1 MRLPSLNAL
10 RAFEAVARHLS
21 LTRAAE
27 ELHVTPAAVSHQIR
41 ALEADLGVTLLRR
54 VRRDFRLTDA
64 AQAGLPPLREAFDL
78 LGEAVERMRE
88 GRSDRLLTVSV
99 LPSFAATWLVPRL
112 SGFQA
117 LHPELDVLLDTTDR
131 LIDPRREA
139 IDLGIRFGAGDYPG
153 LEVTQLFGDDIFPV
167 CSPELLR
174 GPHPLS
180 SPADLTHHN
189 LLHVDWT
196 PFIIAETG
204 DWGTW
209 LLAAGYD
216 DQVDASRG
224 PRFSHTNLALQA
236 AVHGQGVAIGSTKLA
251 EEDLAAG
258 RLVRPFEVSVAVNF
272 CYYVVTAPG
281 AAARPKVKAFRDWLL
296 DQAAHRDGG
305 DQAAG
310 RS

>member
-78 LGEAVERMRE
+78 LGEAVERMHS

-131 LIDPRREA
+131 LVDPRREA
-139 IDLGIRFGAGDYPG
+139 IDLGIRFGAGSYPG

-167 CSPELLR
+167 CSPALLQ
-174 GPHPLS
+174 GPQPLRT
-180 SPADLTHHN
+180 PADLRHHN

-196 PFIIAETG
+196 PFMAETG
-204 DWGTW
+204 DWQTW

-224 PRFSHTNLALQA
+224 PRFSHSNLALQA
-236 AVHGQGVAIGSTKLA
+236 AVHGQGVAIGSTALA
-251 EEDLAAG
+251 EDDLAAG
-258 RLVRPFEVSVAVNF
+258 RLVRPFEVSVPVNL

-281 AAARPKVKAFRDWLL
+281 AAARPKVRAFRDWLMG
-296 DQAAHRDGG
+296 QAADTEMGN
-305 DQAAG
+305 QAAS